1 MKLFPSILI
10 LTSLFSAGCGEI
22 FKPNDEDKRK
32 QPPQFRGWD
41 TQMPAPSQIEGEN
54 FTLAKEVCDSLKDK
68 ESRMRAATSDSL
80 SAVFELRDM
89 GCSGG
94 KTNREAT
101 STFKNLGE
109 WDFEFKSN
117 SRSNQIYFEKVV
129 GANDSRL
136 KPFCDVILNEA
147 GQSPAPTSVSNTRT
161 IGNNRS
167 QISFYEAGNKYWIQL
182 TEFSTRA
189 DSKFYPYLVDR
200 MQVFTGYDS
209 PDANVRGFIKE
220 RAENRPCNTGV
231 TQYKVQVFNS
241 LKTVEPPKP

>member
-1 MKLFPSILI
+1 
-10 LTSLFSAGCGEI
+10 
-22 FKPNDEDKRK
+22 
-32 QPPQFRGWD
+32 
-41 TQMPAPSQIEGEN
+41 MPASSQIEGEN

-68 ESRMRAATSDSL
+68 ESRMRAASSDSL

-117 SRSNQIYFEKVV
+117 LRSNQIYFEKVV
-129 GANDSRL
+129 GSNDSRL
-136 KPFCDVILNEA
+136 KPFCDVILS
-147 GQSPAPTSVSNTRT
+147 GSSTSVSNTRT

-167 QISFYEAGNKYWIQL
+167 QIVFYEAGNKYWIQL
-182 TEFSTRA
+182 TEFSTRS

-209 PDANVRGFIKE
+209 PDATVRGFIKE
-220 RAENRPCNTGV
+220 RAESRPCNTGV
-231 TQYKVQVFNS
+231 T
-241 LKTVEPPKP
+241 